1 MLLVALELVIVG
13 LVPGMTK
20 SRSDKT
26 LRTMSEKSIF
36 LRSRNKKVKVFLA
49 SLFIRQARM
58 LRSTQHFVQQK
69 WKFTKK
75 TFQIAYNWPTNAKL
89 GKIKLFKKGK
99 LTTHEAHTL
108 FANLWLPT
116 GKKIF
121 LSHLRVFRVMWIMGA
136 GHRNLVACG

>member
-75 TFQIAYNWPTNAKL
+75 LSKLLTTDRQTPNWAKSS
-89 GKIKLFKKGK
+89 FKKR
-99 LTTHEAHTL
+99 
-108 FANLWLPT
+108 
-116 GKKIF
+116 KID
-121 LSHLRVFRVMWIMGA
+121 
-136 GHRNLVACG
+136 NT